1 MRGYRLTPGYH
12 ARRARRLA
20 TIAAC
25 AALVAC
31 AAAPAPDRAPAD
43 ALAPMDPDHAVQV
56 LLAATSADARYADL
70 VPEAVYQAARV
81 GRLCHEAYKPAGL
94 RLLRSR
100 VDAYFLTLQGVRD
113 SGIELTD
120 RIDLEAIRDPG
131 AGSRGDGA
139 GHACFG
145 FKDAQHHRAYVI
157 IVPSVDLARQAV
169 AALQAVS
176 SAAPARAAQEEAG
189 FARVAADYRAA
200 QDKIYVWQTRV
211 H

>member
-1 MRGYRLTPGYH
+1 
-12 ARRARRLA
+12 
-20 TIAAC
+20 
-25 AALVAC
+25 
-31 AAAPAPDRAPAD
+31 
-43 ALAPMDPDHAVQV
+43 MDPDHAVQV